1 MRVSLVEGLDSFHVI
16 VACRRFPGVV
26 LMTRPFDIVFESVVD
41 KFTSQY
47 FLNLVLAMVVYDD
60 RWWRGYDFAG
70 DGVLT
75 GGVEN

>member
-1 MRVSLVEGLDSFHVI
+1 M
-16 VACRRFPGVV
+16 V

-47 FLNLVLAMVVYDD
+47 FLNLVLAMVVYD
-60 RWWRGYDFAG
+60 FAG